1 MKPIAM
7 PFLRLMALSVLVT
20 VSGCIYPIQLADEKP
35 FKDER
40 LAFLEIGTTTKE
52 EVAASMS
59 NFTIYYDYG
68 EIVENLT
75 PWKFRG
81 GDWWLYTRDREMLQ
95 FEVWPLGAGS
105 EIPVGDGT
113 DHRFLLIKFDE
124 NGVVFDYEVSSMLDD
139 GCNNSGVCKNFYDY
153 MLLAPRDQDDLAKT
167 FQLPDDGCG
176 VYMYVEKRTK
186 ILYPIR
192 VAFDDRPATRIIDHD
207 GYLYWVADH
216 SQHRIKVTNV
226 GSIEVT
232 TVGNPL
238 IGSDIDCEQSRVA
251 IVEYSNRDR
260 GSDMRLDHVEE
271 SKGRR
276 EIIKRR
282 LIVMD

>member
-1 MKPIAM
+1 M

-20 VSGCIYPIQLADEKP
+20 ASGCNPMQLPDEKP

-52 EVAASMS
+52 EVAAAMS

-124 NGVVFDYEVSSMLDD
+124 NGVVYDYEVSSMLED
-139 GCNNSGVCKNFYDY
+139 GCNKSGVCKNASLY
-153 MLLAPRDQDDLAKT
+153 MLLAPEDQDDLAKT
-167 FQLPDDGCG
+167 FEPPDDRCG
-176 VYMYVEKRTK
+176 VYLYVEKRIK
-186 ILYPIR
+186 IRYTVR
-192 VAFDDRPATRIIDHD
+192 VAFDDRPATLIIDHD
-207 GYLYWVADH
+207 GYLYWAADNR
-216 SQHRIKVTNV
+216 QHRIHC
-226 GSIEVT
+226 
-232 TVGNPL
+232 
-238 IGSDIDCEQSRVA
+238 SDFNILVQTDGAKLAHQQW
-251 IVEYSNRDR
+251 
-260 GSDMRLDHVEE
+260 
-271 SKGRR
+271 K
-276 EIIKRR
+276 
-282 LIVMD
+282 